1 MTTMNLFFKHKLAA
15 ALCASA
21 LASQV
26 LAQGTAPA
34 PAPAAT
40 PAPGPA
46 AAPAALPSSPAKK
59 ELVAKIL
66 KLQQP
71 AIELLGRN
79 MAEQPAAQLMQQ
91 AAQALQRVPADK
103 REAVARDI
111 EADLRKYAEE
121 NGPLVSARAVRIAP
135 STLGVLLEERFTED
149 ELRQVIQLLESPVN
163 RKFQG
168 MTGDMQRVLSEKL
181 VAEMGSEIGPKLRAT
196 EASVAKRLGIT
207 AVPPGGAASA
217 PRASP
222 QAPKK

>member
-1 MTTMNLFFKHKLAA
+1 MKMTDRFFTAVAA
-15 ALCASA
+15 ATLCLGAA
-21 LASQV
+21 LANPAF
-26 LAQGTAPA
+26 AQTPA
-34 PAPAAT
+34 PAPAA
-40 PAPGPA
+40 APT
-46 AAPAALPSSPAKK
+46 APAAQPSSPAKK
-59 ELVAKIL
+59 ELVAKVL

-79 MAEQPAAQLMQQ
+79 MAEQPAQQLMQQ
-91 AAQALQRVPADK
+91 AAIALQRMPTDK

-121 NGPLVSARAVRIAP
+121 NSPLVSARAVRIAP

-181 VAEMGSEIGPKLRAT
+181 VAEMGPEIGPKLRAT

-207 AVPPGGAASA
+207 AAPPGASASA
-217 PRASP
+217 PRAASP
-222 QAPKK
+222 APKK